1 MGVFLVGDFLRL
13 VLSKRDRISFC
24 PLPKMLPPPVLNQE
38 KNAISTTALDNKMKV
53 FKVSLATM
61 DRGVPADFSGSP
73 TGLALFLP
81 VSLWLFDF
89 DEGSPAGSLVF
100 LPPEVV
106 GTRRPVHGPLDQT
119 VEGLPADARAVALP
133 PVLLVKGNL
142 VVERVVNRDVGPSGL
157 KCTISR

>member
-1 MGVFLVGDFLRL
+1 MPN
-13 VLSKRDRISFC
+13 KR
-24 PLPKMLPPPVLNQE
+24 
-38 KNAISTTALDNKMKV
+38 T
-53 FKVSLATM
+53 VSSNRNT
-61 DRGVPADFSGSP
+61 RVPADFSGSP

-142 VVERVVNRDVGPSGL
+142 VVERVVHRDVGPSRL